1 MRRILAIGGGG
12 FMMEDAPSPIDQH
25 IVSLTAKARPRICY
39 LATPSGDLPEHL
51 GKFHAAYGDMDC
63 ETSHLA
69 FFRQP
74 DSKSILTTD
83 FRTRLLEQ
91 DAIYV
96 GGGNTKSALAV
107 WREWGLDSVLREAW
121 ESGVLLAGMSA
132 GAMCWYEAGLTDSF
146 WGAAYR
152 PLDCLG
158 LLPGG
163 CAVHYSS
170 DPQRRETLH
179 AAQQA
184 ATIPPS
190 IAIDDFAAA
199 LYMSTSV
206 DSVFS
211 WREGSTAYQVYREH
225 ETVIETALPVKRI
238 GR

>member
-1 MRRILAIGGGG
+1 MVSSRVARRIDCPAVHGLGPPLA
-12 FMMEDAPSPIDQH
+12 D
-25 IVSLTAKARPRICY
+25 V
-39 LATPSGDLPEHL
+39 
-51 GKFHAAYGDMDC
+51 
-63 ETSHLA
+63 
-69 FFRQP
+69 RQP
-74 DSKSILTTD
+74 HLD
-83 FRTRLLEQ
+83 RRQLEQ

-107 WREWGLDSVLREAW
+107 WREWGLDTVLREAW

-132 GAMCWYEAGLTDSF
+132 GAMCRYEAGLTDSF

-170 DPQRRETLH
+170 DPKRRETLH
-179 AAQQA
+179 AAQKA
-184 ATIPPS
+184 YTVPPS

-199 LYMSTSV
+199 LYLSTSV